1 VIFNFAVK
9 NLMRSLK
16 FYLPFFIL
24 LTFFAF
30 IFCTLLALS
39 SGSSQI
45 YKKSGSK
52 ELLAVFESN
61 RACVMASLVP
71 EAYKDKIEKLPHIED
86 ITGEVRHMIVYA
98 PKKSLTI
105 AGIEPEKFRSFK
117 NIDISESEY
126 TAFMQDPEGVIIGKK
141 VQRLF
146 NWKTGE
152 DVSLQRMKF
161 KVRGVFKLPMSVYN
175 GMIIFHKEYMQKL
188 VKKEGYFTAITIKID
203 SPQNKLEV
211 SESVE
216 KLLADHPAGISCK
229 EETEFWGMTERQMGD
244 FGKNMRVLTGLCAL
258 LLFVLIL
265 NAAAYRHK
273 NRAHNTKILTMAGL
287 SDSRLFTILLL
298 EPLLV
303 VLLAGVCG
311 SLLSFFIWIR
321 QPTIGGE
328 QAIIPPIAVTPQ
340 IVILSAIIILI
351 FGLVSNSITAFAASH
366 RKGGRWA

>member
-1 VIFNFAVK
+1 MIFNFAVK
-9 NLMRSLK
+9 NLMRNPK
-16 FYLPFFIL
+16 FYLPFFLL

-126 TAFMQDPEGVIIGKK
+126 NAFMQDPKGVIIGKK

-146 NWKTGE
+146 NWKSGD
-152 DVSLQRMKF
+152 DVTLQRMNF

-175 GMIIFHKEYMQKL
+175 GMIIIPCYL
-188 VKKEGYFTAITIKID
+188 
-203 SPQNKLEV
+203 
-211 SESVE
+211 
-216 KLLADHPAGISCK
+216 
-229 EETEFWGMTERQMGD
+229 FW
-244 FGKNMRVLTGLCAL
+244 
-258 LLFVLIL
+258 
-265 NAAAYRHK
+265 
-273 NRAHNTKILTMAGL
+273 
-287 SDSRLFTILLL
+287 
-298 EPLLV
+298 
-303 VLLAGVCG
+303 
-311 SLLSFFIWIR
+311 
-321 QPTIGGE
+321 
-328 QAIIPPIAVTPQ
+328 
-340 IVILSAIIILI
+340 
-351 FGLVSNSITAFAASH
+351 AF
-366 RKGGRWA
+366 